1 MLAVAGAGKTTYII
15 NKVCAEYKKVLIITY
30 TDANYNNKFKQTNA
44 VEDGDRMFYNG
55 MFTSGKKNIFVYS
68 SKFKNFLGYSL

>member
-30 TDANYNNKFKQTNA
+30 TDANYNNIISRLRERNDGVIPEGISVLSILHFFIAFAINRFFQT
-44 VEDGDRMFYNG
+44 M
-55 MFTSGKKNIFVYS
+55 
-68 SKFKNFLGYSL
+68 